1 MSEPEILIQCQRPHV
16 STYKCRM
23 LYAHMRA
30 ALAYGLASYAVRLQV
45 GGLLVDPETDQP
57 VCIGWNGTPPGEEN
71 ICENETPQGLVSRDN
86 VVHAETNML
95 MRMPKRGEF
104 DMFISD
110 SPCVNCA
117 QQIVNSRRVRAVF
130 FHRRYRLDEG
140 ILYLAN
146 NGVKVFHVQ
155 DLNQNKKCI
164 VELMS
169 VNNKLFG
176 QEVRWSNKDRF
187 LMPL

>member
-1 MSEPEILIQCQRPHV
+1 MQTMIYGQRPYTE
-16 STYKCRM
+16 TYKCRM
-23 LYAHMRA
+23 VYAHMRA
-30 ALAYGLASYAVRLQV
+30 ALAYALASYAVRLQV

-71 ICENETPQGLVSRDN
+71 ICETETPQGLVSKDN

-95 MRMPKRGEF
+95 LRMPQRGEF

-140 ILYLAN
+140 ILYLLN
-146 NGVKVFHVQ
+146 NGVKVFHLQ
-155 DLNQNKKCI
+155 DLNPNKKCI
-164 VELMS
+164 VELLAI
-169 VNNKLFG
+169 NGKIFT
-176 QEVRWSNKDRF
+176 QDARWSNKNR
-187 LMPL
+187 MYIPI